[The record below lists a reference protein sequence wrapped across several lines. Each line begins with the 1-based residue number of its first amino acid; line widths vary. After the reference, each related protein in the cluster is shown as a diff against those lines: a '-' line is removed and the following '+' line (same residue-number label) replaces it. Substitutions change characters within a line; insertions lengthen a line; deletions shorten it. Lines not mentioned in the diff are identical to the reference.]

1 MRAASQ
7 QLRYL
12 QDDKKDML
20 AFISHDIRAPLAR
33 LMMLLDG
40 DDSTQQ
46 KLLRTLTQAIDLAD
60 IFLHT
65 SRAEML
71 DAASFKEID
80 LVNLAHQ
87 AADDAYESANKK
99 ILR

>member
-20 AFISHDIRAPLAR
+20 AFISHDIRAQLAR
-33 LMMLLDG
+33 AMMLLDG
-40 DDSTQQ
+40 DDSEQQ
-46 KLLRTLTQAIDLAD
+46 KLLAPLTQAYDLAEY
-60 IFLHT
+60 FLYT
-65 SRAEML
+65 SLAEIM

-80 LVNLAHQ
+80 FCKSCA
-87 AADDAYESANKK
+87 SSGG
-99 ILR
+99 